1 MINFGPDW
9 IWNNMSTGGSKLLT
23 VIQSIL
29 DNTFIILEEN
39 SQFERNVGNFCKQLY
54 FPISRKKISPKGGW
68 YT

>member
-1 MINFGPDW
+1 
-9 IWNNMSTGGSKLLT
+9 MSTGGSILLT

-29 DNTFIILEEN
+29 DNTFTILEEN

-54 FPISRKKISPKGGW
+54 LPISRKNISPKGGW